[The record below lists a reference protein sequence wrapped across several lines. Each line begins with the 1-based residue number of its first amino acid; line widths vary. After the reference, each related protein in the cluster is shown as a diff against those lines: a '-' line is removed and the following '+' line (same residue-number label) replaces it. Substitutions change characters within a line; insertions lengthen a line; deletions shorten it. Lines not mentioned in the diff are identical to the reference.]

1 MKSFKEHQSKE
12 LDEATLSAQDDSVLD
27 TLLSKLKDKLLADL
41 RNNDVKTANEIAK
54 YVQMRIEKDTKR
66 KGYSRLKR

>member
-1 MKSFKEHQSKE
+1 MKSFKEHQSEE
-12 LDEATLSAQDDSVLD
+12 LEEATLASTDASVVD
-27 TLLSKLKDKLLADL
+27 VLLSKLRDKLVAEL
-41 RNNDVKTANEIAK
+41 RNDDVKTANEIAK